1 MAETAVRRPI
11 RERLEERKAKARERI
26 ITACVASG
34 ANAVEARD
42 VLEELESDR
51 PLLDWLASSGFEI
64 IIALIL
70 RLLGL
75 AL

>member
-1 MAETAVRRPI
+1 MAETAARRSI
-11 RERLEERKAKARERI
+11 RVRLEKRIAEARERI
-26 ITACVASG
+26 IATCVARG
-34 ANAVEARD
+34 ANLAETID

-51 PLLDWLASSGFEI
+51 PLLDWLASGGFEV

-70 RLLGL
+70 RLLGI